1 MTIHDSALSRR
12 SLLKA
17 GVCLAIGV
25 YVARSRKAFAQT
37 AAADVNI
44 APNTFLTIAPDNTVT
59 VLSKHIE
66 FGQGPFTGMATLV
79 AEELD
84 ADWSQMRADHAPSNP
99 VLYKNLLFGVQ
110 GTGGSSAIANSYE
123 QMRKVG
129 AAARAMLVSAAADEW
144 KGPASEITVENG
156 VIKHSSGKE
165 GRFGAFADKAMRLPA
180 PADPKL
186 KDPSTFNLIGKEG
199 VVKRLDSAM
208 KSNGSAQYTL
218 DINDPGTL
226 TAVIARSTRFG
237 GIVSSFDA
245 AAALA
250 VPGVVDVKQVPTGVA
265 VYAKGFWP
273 AKTAR
278 DLLKI
283 TWDDSKAESRG
294 TEQLLTEFR
303 ALSKTPGK
311 VVNQQGDAD
320 GAIAKGGR
328 LVEVEYV
335 FPYLAHAPMEPLNAF
350 MQWDGKTASARFGS
364 QFPTPDH

>member
-1 MTIHDSALSRR
+1 
-12 SLLKA
+12 
-17 GVCLAIGV
+17 
-25 YVARSRKAFAQT
+25 
-37 AAADVNI
+37 
-44 APNTFLTIAPDNTVT
+44 
-59 VLSKHIE
+59 
-66 FGQGPFTGMATLV
+66 
-79 AEELD
+79 
-84 ADWSQMRADHAPSNP
+84 
-99 VLYKNLLFGVQ
+99 
-110 GTGGSSAIANSYE
+110 
-123 QMRKVG
+123 MRKVG

-144 KGPASEITVENG
+144 KLPASEITVENG

-165 GRFGAFADKAMRLPA
+165 GRFGAFADKAMRLPV

-186 KDPSTFNLIGKEG
+186 KDPSTFKLIGKEG
-199 VVKRLDSAM
+199 IVKRLDSAM
-208 KSNGSAQYTL
+208 KSNGSARYTL

-226 TAVIARSTRFG
+226 TALIARSPRFG

-283 TWDDSKAESRG
+283 TWDDSKAELRG

-303 ALSKTPGK
+303 TLSKVPGK
-311 VVNQQGDAD
+311 TVTQQGDVD
-320 GAIAKGGR
+320 QAIAGGGR
-328 LVEVEYV
+328 LVEAEFV

-350 MQWDGKTASARFGS
+350 MKWEGDTASARFGS
-364 QFPTPDH
+364 QFPTPDHAAIAKVLGIGMDKVQLQTILAGGSFGRRAQQSTHVALELAELVKAIGPGKAVKLLISP